1 MEKTRGEMKKSRP
14 FSIENGR
21 LLVALTLRGVR
32 MGCDGVA
39 VLVERLS
46 LLFGR
51 LTILWKSTKKQ
62 GAEKRIGDVLWD
74 IGALPVRDSGAK
86 KEKGV
91 AHGATPLESG
101 WTS

>member
-1 MEKTRGEMKKSRP
+1 MAD
-14 FSIENGR
+14 F
-21 LLVALTLRGVR
+21 LVALTLRGVR

-39 VLVERLS
+39 VPQERQHYLS
-46 LLFGR
+46 LDR
-51 LTILWKSTKKQ
+51 TILWKSTKKQ

>member
-1 MEKTRGEMKKSRP
+1 MKKCRP
-14 FSIENGR
+14 FSIENGQ
-21 LLVALTLRGVR
+21 LFVALTLRGVR

-39 VLVERLS
+39 VPQERQHYFS
-46 LLFGR
+46 LDR
-51 LTILWKSTKKQ
+51 TILWKSMKKQ
-62 GAEKRIGDVLWD
+62 GKEKRIGDVL
-74 IGALPVRDSGAK
+74 RDSGALPERGIGTK

>member
-1 MEKTRGEMKKSRP
+1 MKKSWP

-21 LLVALTLRGVR
+21 LFVALPLWGLRK
-32 MGCDGVA
+32 GCGGA
-39 VLVERLS
+39 SVLVERLS

-62 GAEKRIGDVLWD
+62 GKEKRIGDVLRD
-74 IGALPVRDSGAK
+74 IAALPVRDSGAK